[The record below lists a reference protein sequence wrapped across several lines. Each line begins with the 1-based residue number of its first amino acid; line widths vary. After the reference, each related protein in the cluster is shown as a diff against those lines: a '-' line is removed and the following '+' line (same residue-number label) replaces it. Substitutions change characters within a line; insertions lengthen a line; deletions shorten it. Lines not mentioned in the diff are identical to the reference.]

1 MTLKEVISI
10 ANPTTYYGDPVE
22 NRTPVSSVRGSCPR
36 PLDDGA
42 ILRVTRAR
50 TGFFLSCLNSNWK
63 IQTKASKL

>member
-42 ILRVTRAR
+42 IIADIVKYQRCKFTFV
-50 TGFFLSCLNSNWK
+50 FFILYCE
-63 IQTKASKL
+63 SK

>member
-10 ANPTTYYGDPVE
+10 ANPTTYYGDPAE

-42 ILRVTRAR
+42 IDVSL
-50 TGFFLSCLNSNWK
+50 LSFSLYYTANPND
-63 IQTKASKL
+63 